1 MMIQNKDTF
10 NINKVTIPF
19 SKAELERVISRTV
32 INGYIATTYDMLID
46 TLKSISVAQEYAVTL
61 NPNTIYLNSN
71 SPLEKTNVLI
81 RVEGIPTY
89 KEFIDS
95 MVQGNETESWSN
107 FLTYSELFKDEIKR
121 LKVVAYKKFLWN
133 YHNIDAWFTEKNIG
147 LVTSDKNVI
156 LSDFDVFKSRVLETD
171 DYMSFIDCCLP
182 DDISNAVGFIIKN
195 GGKLLA
201 KYKVEL
207 NNHISDNNKI
217 QETIILKHPIITK
230 IFLQS
235 SVAGMCRKD
244 WPKIK
249 FTVLDK
255 KSFDTIGL
263 WD

>member
-32 INGYIATTYDMLID
+32 INGYVATTYDMLID

-107 FLTYSELFKDEIKR
+107 FLTYSEL
-121 LKVVAYKKFLWN
+121 
-133 YHNIDAWFTEKNIG
+133 
-147 LVTSDKNVI
+147 
-156 LSDFDVFKSRVLETD
+156 LSS
-171 DYMSFIDCCLP
+171 S
-182 DDISNAVGFIIKN
+182 
-195 GGKLLA
+195 
-201 KYKVEL
+201 
-207 NNHISDNNKI
+207 
-217 QETIILKHPIITK
+217 
-230 IFLQS
+230 LQ
-235 SVAGMCRKD
+235 R
-244 WPKIK
+244 
-249 FTVLDK
+249 
-255 KSFDTIGL
+255 
-263 WD
+263 